1 MGICFRF
8 ATQNRLV
15 MTTEEFNSIK
25 LRLVGHLST
34 PTAHYSTY
42 KGEWN
47 SITITAQTAN
57 RVLKN
62 GGYGKTSV
70 AYLVGQREFK
80 NKEELIKYLNEL
92 TRKEVGNEND

>member
-1 MGICFRF
+1 
-8 ATQNRLV
+8 
-15 MTTEEFNSIK
+15 MTIEEFNSIK
-25 LRLVGHLST
+25 FRLVGHLST
-34 PTAHYSTY
+34 PSAHYSTY
-42 KGEWN
+42 EGEYN
-47 SITITAQTAN
+47 DIKITAQTSN

-62 GGYGKTSV
+62 GEYGKTRV

>member
-1 MGICFRF
+1 
-8 ATQNRLV
+8 

-42 KGEWN
+42 NGEWN
-47 SITITAQTAN
+47 DITITAQAAT

-62 GGYGKTSV
+62 GGYGKTRV
-70 AYLVGQREFK
+70 TYLIGQREFK
-80 NKEELIKYLNEL
+80 NREELIKYLNEL
-92 TRKEVGNEND
+92 APKGDVE

>member
-1 MGICFRF
+1 
-8 ATQNRLV
+8 

-25 LRLVGHLST
+25 CRMVGHLST

-42 KGEWN
+42 VGEWN
-47 SITITAQTAN
+47 GIMITIQTAN
-57 RVLKN
+57 RVLKY
-62 GGYGKTSV
+62 GGFGKTSV

-92 TRKEVGNEND
+92 TRKEMQNEQNNK